1 MKTFK
6 ALEVE
11 RISDAIYKAI
21 IEQRLKAGT
30 RLVETRL
37 ADIFS
42 ANRNH
47 VRAAIEHLSLRKV
60 VTVETNKGAYV
71 ANPGPEECKEIF
83 LARRVVEC
91 GMISDAAKQCT
102 RQDFQRLQDILDRER
117 QAETGKSRQG
127 LVKESGE
134 FHLEL
139 ARIHGNRRLYEI
151 LEDLVASSSLV
162 SGLYEKND
170 DFSDT
175 INEHDIIFNA
185 IRKKEYDSLPALM
198 AGHLSSIERKL
209 LLRYQEQES
218 PDLESIFA

>member
-47 VRAAIEHLSLRKV
+47 VRAAIEQLSLRKV

-71 ANPGPEECKEIF
+71 SNPGPSECREIF
-83 LARRVVEC
+83 MARRILEC
-91 GMISDAAKQCT
+91 GMISDVARQCN
-102 RQDFQRLQDILDRER
+102 RQDLNRLKEILEREKL
-117 QAETGKSRQG
+117 AKEDKNRQG
-127 LVKESGE
+127 LVRESGE

-139 ARIHGNRRLYEI
+139 ARILGNKRLYGM

-162 SGLYEKND
+162 AGLYEKND
-170 DFSDT
+170 DFIGT
-175 INEHDIIFNA
+175 INEHDIIFTA
-185 IRKKEYDSLPALM
+185 IRKKDYDNLPELM
-198 AGHLSSIERKL
+198 ASHLSSIERKL

>member
-47 VRAAIEHLSLRKV
+47 VRAAIEQLSLRRV
-60 VTVETNKGAYV
+60 VTVETNKGAFV
-71 ANPGPEECKEIF
+71 SNPGSAECKEIF
-83 LARRVVEC
+83 MARRILEC
-91 GMISDAAKQCT
+91 GMISDAARKCT
-102 RQDFQRLQDILDRER
+102 SDDLRRLKEILDREK
-117 QAETGKSRQG
+117 QARNDKSRHG
-127 LVKESGE
+127 LVRESGE

-139 ARIHGNRRLYEI
+139 ARILGNVRLYEM
-151 LEDLVASSSLV
+151 LEELVASSSLV
-162 SGLYEKND
+162 AGLYEKND
-170 DFSDT
+170 DFTGT

-185 IRKKEYDSLPALM
+185 IRKKDYDSLPELM
-198 AGHLSSIERKL
+198 AGHLSSIEKKL
-209 LLRYQEQES
+209 LLRYQEQDS
-218 PDLESIFA
+218 PNLESIFA